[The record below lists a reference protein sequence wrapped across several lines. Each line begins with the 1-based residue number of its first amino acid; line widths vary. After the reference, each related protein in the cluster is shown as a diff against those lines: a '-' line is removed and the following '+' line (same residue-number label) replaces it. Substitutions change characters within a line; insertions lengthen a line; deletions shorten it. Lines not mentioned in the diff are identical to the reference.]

1 MEVFNTLCIPDVSV
15 AIVSMRNKQLSL
27 MFCHFLPLEV
37 TMFSISVFP
46 LKGSTA
52 VVNVRTLCTSN
63 LINTQQVDVFINF
76 NYR

>member
-1 MEVFNTLCIPDVSV
+1 MEVLTLCIPDVSV

-27 MFCHFLPLEV
+27 LFCHFLPLEREV

-52 VVNVRTLCTSN
+52 VVNVRKFCTSN
-63 LINTQQVDVFINF
+63 FINTQQIDFF
-76 NYR
+76 YKF

>member
-1 MEVFNTLCIPDVSV
+1 
-15 AIVSMRNKQLSL
+15 

-52 VVNVRTLCTSN
+52 VENVRTFCTSN
-63 LINTQQVDVFINF
+63 FINTQQVDVFINF
-76 NYR
+76 N

>member
-1 MEVFNTLCIPDVSV
+1 MICEKLNGGFNTLCIPDVSV

-52 VVNVRTLCTSN
+52 VVNVRTFAQATS
-63 LINTQQVDVFINF
+63 
-76 NYR
+76 